1 MKKIIIFS
9 IILHPLIA
17 FSNETIFDE
26 ITGFPKIGDWE
37 LVRTN
42 CIGCHSTKLITQQR
56 ASAFQWR
63 EMIRWM
69 QSKHNLWD
77 FELEVEN
84 SIVNWLAQNYPPLR
98 NFRRSPIP
106 NHLLPEG

>member
-56 ASAFQWR
+56 
-63 EMIRWM
+63 
-69 QSKHNLWD
+69 
-77 FELEVEN
+77 
-84 SIVNWLAQNYPPLR
+84 
-98 NFRRSPIP
+98 
-106 NHLLPEG
+106 